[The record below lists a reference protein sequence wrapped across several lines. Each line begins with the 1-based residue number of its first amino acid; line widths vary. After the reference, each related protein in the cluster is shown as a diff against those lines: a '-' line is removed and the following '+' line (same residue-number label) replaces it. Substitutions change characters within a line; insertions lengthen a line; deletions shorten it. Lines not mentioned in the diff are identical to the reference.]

1 MVQAA
6 LILENLGRFE
16 EGIVD
21 EMRFETDGKIS
32 LWLFRETADEDLD
45 DDILKTQFG
54 ITTYDEDMLEV
65 GGSDEWKM
73 TPLRKVFEPMS
84 YSASW
89 VEDALASAKEL
100 GIKKCR
106 RAFFILNFAYDP
118 QKVQNPLPADPVL
131 SEYLITQMTTDFSR
145 VL

>member
-1 MVQAA
+1 
-6 LILENLGRFE
+6 
-16 EGIVD
+16 
-21 EMRFETDGKIS
+21 MRFETDGKIS
-32 LWLFRETADEDLD
+32 LWLFQETADEDLD

-100 GIKKCR
+100 GITKCR

-118 QKVQNPLPADPVL
+118 QK
-131 SEYLITQMTTDFSR
+131 
-145 VL
+145 